1 MTTKKQEAAER
12 QEAAEIIYAVKEP
25 VDTDINSQQRT
36 QRELELKSWSEEQS
50 HKVASAEG
58 VELSPDHLRVIRLL
72 REYYLE
78 HGTVQSGRELGDM
91 LNEEFAEQ
99 GGRKFLHTLF
109 SKGPVTQG
117 MRFSG
122 LPVPAYSEDK
132 GFGTSR

>member
-1 MTTKKQEAAER
+1 MTTKTQQAAEKM
-12 QEAAEIIYAVKEP
+12 YPSKVP

-36 QRELELKSWSEEQS
+36 QRELELKNWSEKQV
-50 HKVASAEG
+50 HKVATTEG

-78 HGTVQSGRELGDM
+78 HGAVESARELGDM
-91 LNEEFAEQ
+91 LNEEFADQ

-109 SKGPVTQG
+109 PDGPVTQG
-117 MRFSG
+117 MRFAG
-122 LPVPAYSEDK
+122 LPVPAYSEDN

>member
-1 MTTKKQEAAER
+1 MSTKKQEAPER
-12 QEAAEIIYAVKEP
+12 IYPRKVP
-25 VDTDINSQQRT
+25 VDTDINSQKRT
-36 QRELELKSWSEEQS
+36 QRELELKNWSEEQVY
-50 HKVASAEG
+50 KIASDEG
-58 VELSPDHLRVIRLL
+58 VELSRDHLRVIRLL
-72 REYYLE
+72 REYYLK

-91 LNEEFAEQ
+91 LNEEFTDL

-109 SKGPVTQG
+109 PEGPVTQG